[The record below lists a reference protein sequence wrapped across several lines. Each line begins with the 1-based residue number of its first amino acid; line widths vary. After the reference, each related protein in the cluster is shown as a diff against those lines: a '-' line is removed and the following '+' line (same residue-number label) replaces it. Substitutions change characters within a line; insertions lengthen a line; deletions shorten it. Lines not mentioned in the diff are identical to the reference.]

1 MDISLRQIEHL
12 LAVERHRH
20 FGKAAEALN
29 ISQPA
34 LSRSIQTL
42 ERSIGATLFTRSRA
56 RVEPTETGLI
66 AIRHANRIT
75 AATSELRSEIAA
87 AAGQAGRR
95 LAVVCGYYPAEL
107 TVPGALSET
116 MNDYPGLQVTMEVA
130 DWPKALLLMERDVC
144 DLAVVELSA
153 QREAIELGVEVV
165 NQQQV
170 FFVVRR
176 GHPLS
181 KMKTPGLQE
190 ALSFPWACS
199 RIPMRAAKLF
209 GNGPFMAG
217 RLDHDAGV
225 FVPKIIV
232 SSVSTALKLVAEN
245 DVVGIA
251 TLATA
256 YPYLE
261 RRELELVRF
270 RASWMQLN
278 YGFIWHAQ
286 KPLSRVAKTFMAR
299 IREAERK
306 AAAVERVLRRELG
319 ITAW

>member
-1 MDISLRQIEHL
+1 MDISLKQIEHL
-12 LAVERHRH
+12 VALNRHRH
-20 FGKAAEALN
+20 FGKAAEALS

-75 AATSELRSEIAA
+75 AATAELRSDLAEAA
-87 AAGQAGRR
+87 SQAGTR
-95 LAVVCGYYPAEL
+95 LRVVCGHYPAEL

-116 MNDYPGLQVTMEVA
+116 MNDHPGLQVTMEVA
-130 DWPKALLLMERDVC
+130 DWPKALLMLERDVC
-144 DLAVVELSA
+144 ELAIVELSA
-153 QREAIELGVEVV
+153 TREAVELGVEVV
-165 NQQQV
+165 SQQQV
-170 FFVVRR
+170 FLVVRR

-181 KMKTPGLQE
+181 KLKAPGLQDV
-190 ALSFPWACS
+190 LSTPWACS
-199 RIPMRAAKLF
+199 HIPMRAAKAF
-209 GNGPFMAG
+209 GDGPFMAG
-217 RLDHDAGV
+217 DLDLDAGV

-251 TLATA
+251 TLAIA

-261 RRELELVRF
+261 RGELELVRF
-270 RASWMQLN
+270 TAPWMQLN
-278 YGFIWHAQ
+278 YGFVWHAQ
-286 KPLSRVAKTFMAR
+286 KPLSPVARAFMSR

-306 AAAVERVLRRELG
+306 AAAGERVLRRELG
-319 ITAW
+319 IAAW

>member
-12 LAVERHRH
+12 LALNRHRH

-66 AIRHANRIT
+66 AIRHSNRII
-75 AATSELRSEIAA
+75 AASAELRSEIAE

-95 LAVVCGYYPAEL
+95 LAVVCGHYPAEL

-130 DWPKALLLMERDVC
+130 DWPKALLLMKRDAC

-153 QREAIELGVEVV
+153 QGAAIELGVEVV

-170 FFVVRR
+170 FFVTRR

-181 KMKTPGLQE
+181 KLKTPGLQDV
-190 ALSFPWACS
+190 LSRPWACS
-199 RIPMRAAKLF
+199 RIPMRAARVF
-209 GNGPFMAG
+209 GEGPFMAG
-217 RLDHDAGV
+217 QLDHDAGF

-232 SSVSTALKLVAEN
+232 SSVSAALKLVAEN
-245 DVVGIA
+245 DFIGIA

-256 YPYLE
+256 YPYLK
-261 RRELELVRF
+261 RGELELVRF
-270 RASWMQLN
+270 RAPWMQLN
-278 YGFIWHAQ
+278 YGFIWDAQ
-286 KPLSRVAKTFMAR
+286 KPLSPVAKSFMAR

-306 AAAVERVLRRELG
+306 AAAGESVLQRELG
-319 ITAW
+319 IATW